1 MEPNRN
7 NENDEETIQT
17 IRSQRKPHNRDK
29 ITDARSESRKEFMK
43 ITTKDP
49 KPSYR
54 NYH

>member
-29 ITDARSESRKEFMK
+29 ITDAVLKAEKNS
-43 ITTKDP
+43 
-49 KPSYR
+49 
-54 NYH
+54 